1 MATEDISKIFVT
13 ETKTVYNIFTSG
25 DVNRFVIPEFQR
37 KFSWSSKEFKR
48 LFDDIKAC
56 MNHKNMP
63 LFLGATILCDDDET
77 DKYNDAGR
85 TAKSIIDGQQRFS
98 AFVFI
103 STILYCYLW
112 AEENKIYKYLK
123 ESNKLPEDSDSDRL
137 GDLFYSIDTER
148 ANLLKIFQTSFPTRD
163 GGSDINAPSVI
174 RKNEDFWSFKPGGCR
189 NISDIAAYCS
199 SVIDKI
205 QEHIGSLPRTEDAV
219 YSIKSDELIKIIKQ
233 SRTGSNNKEKD
244 IELNKKLNQK
254 LKKLNKVLL
263 LLENELI
270 DFLNEKTRSI
280 ESNQESMEDSYGDN
294 TFSEDNDIK
303 TSHDD
308 GYDENESQSQNELG
322 EEDEDNVPNKIDIQ
336 NILEIIKQKIESE
349 RYQTLIDLYKSEG
362 KNFEPLLRIFAITL
376 YFLYKVVVI
385 EVKVTKPDY
394 KFDIFDALNTTGQPL
409 TAFESFYSCVL
420 SDSKMDSFPE
430 IRNKLKVVSDELAS
444 MTKKVENT
452 SRMIITYAISYY
464 ADLSINNN
472 IQVQRFFMNNQF
484 KDRCRNEEEKKNS
497 VLNFYSVFRIY
508 KDFYLN
514 RFTKKPKGMSSEK
527 INFSAIKFYDND
539 DTEER
544 NFDIN
549 FKLDRIDQLCMQ
561 TLVTSKHRL
570 ALAPVAVAYG
580 KFLHG
585 AEEEKGKLFNEFT
598 AVLRIV
604 TAFST
609 LYRLYTGGQARGI
622 DSVYKNLMT
631 SFLTDDENKE
641 FKKVDTTMLT
651 PDEVRKKL
659 KKVAFGE
666 DENGENSK
674 TDQDSGGKDDKKQDN
689 FLKNKSL
696 WTNKVKTIN
705 AYDSLKPFTQ
715 LTLFLL
721 QDNTTLLDEGYK
733 LALRPVKDF
742 KCSYRYE
749 NQLDYDYQIEHVAP
763 QGNNEDWDKEIYDIN
778 KPVYSQIGNLLVIP
792 SKHNKIHGNH
802 SFEGKINNIRHINV
816 PTQDEQ
822 DELTKKEGP
831 RDNLDTARHQEAY
844 KVLERV
850 FDLDVKGGWNKK
862 LIEERSENVAD
873 LAYDLLNTLFI
884 YNENKFIDS

>member
-1 MATEDISKIFVT
+1 MATEDISKIFIT
-13 ETKTVYNIFTSG
+13 ETKTVYNIFTAG
-25 DVNRFVIPEFQR
+25 DSNRFVIPEFQR
-37 KFSWSSKEFKR
+37 KFSWSNKEFKR

-56 MNHKNMP
+56 MNHENMP

-103 STILYCYLW
+103 ATIFYCYLW

-123 ESNKLPEDSDSDRL
+123 ESNKLPEDFNWDRL

-148 ANLLKIFQTSFPTRD
+148 ATLLKIFQTSFPPRG

-174 RKNEDFWSFKPGGCR
+174 RKNDDFWSSKPDGCK
-189 NISDIAAYCS
+189 NKSDIAAYCS

-219 YSIKSDELIKIIKQ
+219 YSINPDELIKIIKQ

-244 IELNKKLNQK
+244 KELNQK
-254 LKKLNKVLL
+254 LKKLNRVVLL
-263 LLENELI
+263 LEKELTDFINETTHI
-270 DFLNEKTRSI
+270 VST
-280 ESNQESMEDSYGDN
+280 ESNQESMEDLSGDN
-294 TFSEDNDIK
+294 TVSEDNDIN
-303 TSHDD
+303 TSHGD
-308 GYDENESQSQNELG
+308 GYDENESQNQNEPD
-322 EEDEDNVPNKIDIQ
+322 EDDEDNVPNKIDIQ
-336 NILEIIKQKIESE
+336 NILEIIKQRIEPE
-349 RYQTLIDLYKSEG
+349 RYQTLTDLHNSEG

-420 SDSKMDSFPE
+420 SDSKMDPFPKVIE
-430 IRNKLKVVSDELAS
+430 KLKAVSDELAS

-484 KDRCRNEEEKKNS
+484 KVKCRNEEEKKNS

-527 INFSAIKFYDND
+527 INFHAIKFDDND
-539 DTEER
+539 DTEEI
-544 NFDIN
+544 NFDRN
-549 FKLDRIDQLCMQ
+549 CKLDRIEQLCMQ

-580 KFLHG
+580 KFLQG
-585 AEEEKGKLFNEFT
+585 AEEEKEKLFNEFT

-609 LYRLYTGGQARGI
+609 LYRLYSGGQARGI

-641 FKKVDTTMLT
+641 FKRVDTTMLT

-659 KKVAFGE
+659 IKVAFGE
-666 DENGENSK
+666 DENSEDSI
-674 TDQDSGGKDDKKQDN
+674 TDQSSGKDDKKQDN
-689 FLKNKSL
+689 FLKYKNL

-721 QDNTTLLDEGYK
+721 QDNTTLLDDDYK
-733 LALRPVKDF
+733 LALRPFKDF

-763 QGNNEDWDKEIYDIN
+763 QENNNNKDWDENIYDIN
-778 KPVYSQIGNLLVIP
+778 EPMYSQIGNLLVIP
-792 SKHNKIHGNH
+792 SKHNKIHGNQ

-816 PTQDEQ
+816 PTQDKQ

-850 FDLDVKGGWNKK
+850 FNKRGKDGWNKA

-873 LAYDLLNTLFI
+873 LAYDLLNTLFV